1 MPYCLSD
8 ANNAAQYRLS
18 DEKNKGQEVQY
29 YLGLKK
35 NLGFGLEADIQIML
49 YKRDLSGEAP
59 SLGIWEKKGQSL
71 KCEVNLERKV

>member
-1 MPYCLSD
+1 M
-8 ANNAAQYRLS
+8 
-18 DEKNKGQEVQY
+18 
-29 YLGLKK
+29 GLKK